1 MEANMNL
8 RIMTL
13 PIENQSSK
21 SPNLRIIGSI
31 ALLAVLIAAV
41 YALAVQFPI
50 GPDELATFAFPP

>member
-8 RIMTL
+8 RV
-13 PIENQSSK
+13 ENQSSK
-21 SPNLRIIGSI
+21 SYNLRMIGSV
-31 ALLAVLIAAV
+31 ALVAVLLIVAV